1 MSDGLRKACDQFEQV
16 MLAQLLPRSLFG
28 SSVTSADGVTPTE
41 TSANRDLFAQAFA
54 MAFERAGG
62 FGLSR
67 ELQAD
72 LGKRG

>member
-1 MSDGLRKACDQFEQV
+1 MPDGLRQACEQFEQV

-28 SSVTSADGVTPTE
+28 SSITNLDGVTPTE
-41 TSANRDLFAQAFA
+41 TSADRDLFAQAFA

-62 FGLSR
+62 LGLSR
-67 ELQAD
+67 ELLAD